1 MNYTLLIRPPQILH
15 RPIKMIAPRN
25 SVITII
31 NQFYLIL
38 ETASHYNYCIV
49 SYFYSRWKKIK
60 VNDIEQL
67 LLQQVY
73 PLFIY
78 FYSGSN
84 WFHIVLK
91 ILCFFTNENTFF
103 SCFIK
108 TSISQQIVKKKQHVK
123 SVILD
128 KGTRSLR

>member
-1 MNYTLLIRPPQILH
+1 MSAHFLINNKQIIFSMNYTLLIRPPQILH

-67 LLQQVY
+67 LLRQVF

-84 WFHIVLK
+84 RFHIVLK
-91 ILCFFTNENTFF
+91 ILYVFTNKNTLFWVSLLKQAF
-103 SCFIK
+103 L
-108 TSISQQIVKKKQHVK
+108 KKF
-123 SVILD
+123 
-128 KGTRSLR
+128 